1 VKLET
6 CRRGAH
12 VNRIEMRVD
21 IDRHGNKRR
30 DEWHV
35 CRFCAH
41 ERKHATRRVIPQ
53 ADAQWRSS
61 L

>member
-1 VKLET
+1 MKLET
-6 CRRGAH
+6 CKRGLH

-35 CRFCAH
+35 CRFCGR
-41 ERKHATRRVIPQ
+41 ERRHATRKVIP
-53 ADAQWRSS
+53 AIDAQWRSVS
-61 L
+61 